1 MQYFPIGQAMN
12 KNLRI
17 NGGNC
22 NHRKYIPILLE
33 KVKSGEID
41 PEKILT
47 NEVNLASAID
57 AYESFDKREDG
68 WIKVMLTP
76 G

>member
-1 MQYFPIGQAMN
+1 
-12 KNLRI
+12 
-17 NGGNC
+17 
-22 NHRKYIPILLE
+22 LLE
-33 KVKSGEID
+33 KAKSGEID

-57 AYESFDKREDG
+57 AYKSFDKREEG